1 MWLMQPFLKKDGW
14 YYIGGEEPMEH
25 IPMEDPN
32 EFLVMFEAAAKELRK
47 KNMNMIRSREQ
58 YSGLFYSNQWMFKR
72 LHEILSDDW
81 EVLIVAGY
89 RPYYEWLP
97 SFWFQGQRWQYTDP
111 KHPEQRHM
119 NPWTHKRSGKFQLI
133 EPMFPGFFDFWA
145 HTKRFTD
152 SILDP
157 ASPYFPTR
165 AFDIHDPRGARSA
178 FLCDVLGEGAAPNA
192 CQESLR
198 LHRENPPKQ
207 VNTSNPKVVQYDAI
221 ALVAASKGMVDMDK
235 WDRVTVV
242 DEITIH
248 QEEVL
253 RRDVL
258 DFPLICPTQDY
269 VDKFWAMT
277 KDLDVHCL
285 PEKSEKDPEHLTK
298 LHEKFQIAVE
308 QKRYCIVDAD
318 AVLRQEEWQSFF
330 QKFV

>member
-25 IPMEDPN
+25 IPMEDPE

-58 YSGLFYSNQWMFKR
+58 YSGLFYSNQWMFQR
-72 LHEILSDDW
+72 LHEILRDDW
-81 EVLIVAGY
+81 EVLIVASY
-89 RPYYEWLP
+89 RPYHEWLP
-97 SFWFQGQRWQYTDP
+97 SYWFQGQRWQYTDP
-111 KHPEQRHM
+111 KHLEQRHM

-145 HTKRFTD
+145 EIKRFTD
-152 SILDP
+152 SIIDP
-157 ASPYFPTR
+157 ASPYFPTKVY
-165 AFDIHDPRGARSA
+165 DIHDPRGARSA
-178 FLCDVLGEGAAPNA
+178 FLCEVLGEGAAPNA

-198 LHRENPPKQ
+198 LHRENPPKP

-221 ALVAASKGMVDMDK
+221 ALVAASKGLVDMEK
-235 WDRVTVV
+235 WDRATVV

-258 DFPLICPTQDY
+258 DFPLICPTQEY

-277 KDLDVHCL
+277 RDLDVHCM
-285 PEKSEKDPEHLTK
+285 PEKSQNDPEHLAK
-298 LHEKFQIAVE
+298 LHDKFQIAVE

-318 AVLRQEEWQSFF
+318 TVLERSEWQRFF
-330 QKFV
+330 QKFA